1 MRSPIRLVSSGLT
14 ALVLSVIATGIH
26 AQGAAATLQR
36 ERGDLAAWLAEAPL
50 SPFAAVALHPIG
62 LGLMIGEPPA
72 DIPLPEFGNGTVA
85 EENGLAILTVDGR
98 RRALPRGRPIG
109 IARYTLLVTGSRGR
123 TTLAVFGAARGV
135 KQPTYYTFREDLI
148 NSGALEPPEKSG
160 AFPVLGLDGLE
171 TQAVEAGFFRLT
183 VAGEAVRLRV
193 YRLGESED
201 DEAAFFVFFQDAT
214 NGKGSYPGGRF
225 VELLPES
232 GGRFRLDFNRAR
244 NPFCAYSTVF
254 PCPAPWPGNRLT
266 VPVAAGEKYASKIPE
281 TR

>member
-1 MRSPIRLVSSGLT
+1 MPSLIRPLALGLT
-14 ALVLSVIATGIH
+14 VLASSAFPAGIG
-26 AQGAAATLQR
+26 AQGTATTLER
-36 ERGDLAAWLAEAPL
+36 ERGDFAAWLADAPL
-50 SPFAAVALHPIG
+50 SPFAAIALHPIG
-62 LGLMIGEPPA
+62 TGLTMGDAPA
-72 DIPLPEFGNGTVA
+72 DIPLPEFGTATVA

-109 IARYTLLVTGSRGR
+109 IDRYTLLVTGSRGR
-123 TTLAVFGAARGV
+123 TTLAVFGTPRRV
-135 KQPTYYTFREDLI
+135 ESPTYFPYHRELI
-148 NSGALEPPEKSG
+148 SSALLAPPERSG

-171 TQAVEAGFFRLT
+171 TQAVEAGFFQAA
-183 VAGEAVRLRV
+183 VGGEAVRLRV

-214 NGKGSYPGGRF
+214 NGKGTYPGGRF
-225 VELLPES
+225 IELLPES

-254 PCPAPWPGNRLT
+254 PCPAPWPGNRLAI
-266 VPVAAGEKYASKIPE
+266 PVAAGEMYTSKAQE

>member
-14 ALVLSVIATGIH
+14 ALVLSVVATGIY
-26 AQGAAATLQR
+26 AQEAAGTLQR

-50 SPFAAVALHPIG
+50 SPFAAVALHPVG
-62 LGLMIGEPPA
+62 LGLTIGEPPA
-72 DIPLPEFGNGTVA
+72 DIPLPEFGKGTVA

-123 TTLAVFGAARGV
+123 TTLAVFGAASGV

-148 NSGALEPPEKSG
+148 NSGALEPPERSG

-171 TQAVEAGFFRLT
+171 TQAVESGFFRAA

-266 VPVAAGEKYASKIPE
+266 VPVPAGEKYSSLPE
-281 TR
+281 TK

>member
-1 MRSPIRLVSSGLT
+1 MPFLIRPVALGLT
-14 ALVLSVIATGIH
+14 VLTASAFPAGVS
-26 AQGAAATLQR
+26 AQGGAATLER
-36 ERGDLAAWLAEAPL
+36 ERGDLAAWLADAPL
-50 SPFAAVALHPIG
+50 SPFAAIALHPIG
-62 LGLMIGEPPA
+62 IGLTIGDSAAE
-72 DIPLPEFGNGTVA
+72 IPLPAFGKGTVA

-109 IARYTLLVTGSRGR
+109 IDPYTLLVTGSRGR
-123 TTLAVFGAARGV
+123 TTLAVFGTPRNV
-135 KQPTYYTFREDLI
+135 KPPTYYPFRQDLI
-148 NSGALEPPEKSG
+148 SSAALEAPERSG
-160 AFPVLGLDGLE
+160 TFPVLGLDGLE
-171 TQAVEAGFFRLT
+171 TQAVEAGFFRVT
-183 VAGEAVRLRV
+183 VAGGDVRFRV

-266 VPVAAGEKYASKIPE
+266 VPVAAGEKYSSKTAE

>member
-1 MRSPIRLVSSGLT
+1 MRSIVRPVALGLT
-14 ALVLSVIATGIH
+14 LLTSSAFPADIG
-26 AQGAAATLQR
+26 AQGAAATLER

-50 SPFAAVALHPIG
+50 SPFAAIALHPIG
-62 LGLMIGEPPA
+62 VGLTIGDSSA
-72 DIPLPEFGNGTVA
+72 DIPLLDFGKGTVA

-109 IARYTLLVTGSRGR
+109 IDRYTLLVTGSRGR
-123 TTLAVFGAARGV
+123 ITLAVFGTPRNV
-135 KQPTYYTFREDLI
+135 KPPMYFPFRDDLI
-148 NSGALEPPEKSG
+148 SSAALEPPERSG

-171 TQAVEAGFFRLT
+171 TQAVEAGFFPVKL
-183 VAGEAVRLRV
+183 AGEAVRFRV
-193 YRLGESED
+193 YRLGDSED

-214 NGKGSYPGGRF
+214 NGKGTYPGGRF
-225 VELLPES
+225 VELVPES
-232 GGRFRLDFNRAR
+232 GRRFRLDFNRAR

-266 VPVAAGEKYASKIPE
+266 TPVTAGERYSSAIAE